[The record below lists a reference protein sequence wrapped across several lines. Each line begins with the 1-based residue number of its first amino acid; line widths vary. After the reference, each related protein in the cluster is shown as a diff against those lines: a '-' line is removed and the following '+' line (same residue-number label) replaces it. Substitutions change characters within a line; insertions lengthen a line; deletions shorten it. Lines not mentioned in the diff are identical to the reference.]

1 MLRHRSGKV
10 LEMGSV
16 HVMISSISI
25 SVGRIVFSV
34 QRVEANFRIDLSAPA
49 HTVRGSIP
57 LFTDALRM
65 CSLTSRVVLTLLL
78 APHASA

>member
-1 MLRHRSGKV
+1 MLRHRSGRV

-25 SVGRIVFSV
+25 SVGRIVLVCNVLKQTLESI
-34 QRVEANFRIDLSAPA
+34 QAPA

-65 CSLTSRVVLTLLL
+65 CTLTSRVVLTLLL

>member
-1 MLRHRSGKV
+1 MLRHRSGRV

-16 HVMISSISI
+16 HVMILVLVLVYS
-25 SVGRIVFSV
+25 FSV
-34 QRVEANFRIDLSAPA
+34 QRVEANFRIDLSRRLR
-49 HTVRGSIP
+49 TVRGSIP

>member
-1 MLRHRSGKV
+1 MLRHRSGRV

-16 HVMISSISI
+16 HVMILVLVLVYSI
-25 SVGRIVFSV
+25 SV
-34 QRVEANFRIDLSAPA
+34 QRVEANFRIDLSRRLR
-49 HTVRGSIP
+49 TVRGSIP
-57 LFTDALRM
+57 LFTDALIM

>member
-1 MLRHRSGKV
+1 MLRHRSGRV

-16 HVMISSISI
+16 HVMFSVLVYSI
-25 SVGRIVFSV
+25 SV
-34 QRVEANFRIDLSAPA
+34 QRVGANFRIDLSRRLR
-49 HTVRGSIP
+49 TVRRSIP

-65 CSLTSRVVLTLLL
+65 CSLTSRVVLTLRL